1 MRLVY
6 LDFPSRLDVQFF
18 QVHRP
23 AMDLYVRSI
32 PRRSTLNTWRGIL
45 TTICCFHA
53 RVSIRW
59 QFMTLR
65 DIRNG
70 SRPKMKIL
78 TRRTLR
84 RSANS
89 LREPRSKIKPK
100 GRPNRLVPTGEGH
113 QRKAPLARLPEHPPK
128 LKQPPHPRRRVCV
141 AQQPAKLPTG
151 SPQWCSPRSTVH
163 WRMAEMA
170 WTLVPKGHQTR
181 PH

>member
-1 MRLVY
+1 M
-6 LDFPSRLDVQFF
+6 
-18 QVHRP
+18 
-23 AMDLYVRSI
+23 
-32 PRRSTLNTWRGIL
+32 NTWRGIL

-100 GRPNRLVPTGEGH
+100 GRLNRLVPTGKGH
-113 QRKAPLARLPEHPPK
+113 QRKAPLAQLPEHTPK
-128 LKQPPHPRRRVCV
+128 LKQPPHLRRRAC
-141 AQQPAKLPTG
+141 G
-151 SPQWCSPRSTVH
+151 STTRK
-163 WRMAEMA
+163 A
-170 WTLVPKGHQTR
+170 PKQDR
-181 PH
+181 PSGARQDRQYIGEWQIWHGRWYQKVIRHGRIEWEQG